1 MDPSFKY
8 SESDADREENW
19 QTVLHKSI
27 EKYKGRKEGGLRE
40 GEECTMHNSMQFL
53 ASKGFYGRCLMTVS
67 TVSDLIA
74 RLSRLPRSTL
84 GLAWRGMVMWLLT
97 LIITG
102 IACGWLPAW
111 CLLTADCCL
120 PWTLRFHLHSNSVSF
135 SLFSCCI

>member
-8 SESDADREENW
+8 SESDADRDENR
-19 QTVLHKSI
+19 QIVLHKSI
-27 EKYKGRKEGGLRE
+27 DKWRRRKEGGLQE
-40 GEECTMHNSMQFL
+40 GEECTTHNSMQFL

-111 CLLTADCCL
+111 CLGLCVSTCTA
-120 PWTLRFHLHSNSVSF
+120 TRSVFHYFHAAFSSRFN
-135 SLFSCCI
+135 